1 MRKGFTYLNLLVYTA
16 LFLILFG
23 AISAVFYPLLQKNF
37 KTLNELK
44 TNQELNRVVDTIA
57 ADIGFADK
65 VSVAGNSFIYET
77 NGITYEYMLK
87 NKRIARKKDGYVYLT
102 SKEIDIEQFQPQ
114 KISANLYLLAV
125 TFGKYHIER
134 YIALRN

>member
-23 AISAVFYPLLQKNF
+23 AVAAVFYPLLQKNF

-44 TNQELNRVVDTIA
+44 TNQELNRVIDTIA

-65 VSVAGNSFIYET
+65 VGVAGNSFIYET
-77 NGITYEYMLK
+77 NSITYEYLLK
-87 NKRIARKKDGYVYLT
+87 NKRIDIKKDGYVYLT
-102 SKEIDIEQFQPQ
+102 SKEINIEQFQPQ
-114 KISANLYLLAV
+114 KIKTDIYLLTV
-125 TFGKYHIER
+125 SSGKYRIER